1 MMTRGLA
8 YGGPGPCPDLQRRRS
23 RSCSTGQWP
32 VMAFFSSLLA
42 YGGPGHCSDRQR
54 RCKRCCSTGQWPV
67 RAFFS
72 SLPGRN
78 DAVGVNERRGSV
90 VERAWQASARYR
102 RRRPDSAHG
111 PENVVAVPSSG
122 VAGAKDV
129 SLCR

>member
-8 YGGPGPCPDLQRRRS
+8 YGGPGQCPDLQRRCPR
-23 RSCSTGQWP
+23 CG
-32 VMAFFSSLLA
+32 SS
-42 YGGPGHCSDRQR
+42 GP
-54 RCKRCCSTGQWPV
+54 WPV

-90 VERAWQASARYR
+90 VECAWQASARHR
-102 RRRPDSAHG
+102 HRPPDSAHG
-111 PENVVAVPSSG
+111 PENVVAVPNSG